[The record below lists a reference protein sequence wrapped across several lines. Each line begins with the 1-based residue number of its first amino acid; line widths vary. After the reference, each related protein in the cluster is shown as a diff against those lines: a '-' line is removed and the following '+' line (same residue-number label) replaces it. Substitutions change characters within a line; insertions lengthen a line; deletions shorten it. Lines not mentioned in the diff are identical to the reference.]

1 MEAPT
6 VTRETIIGNILAT
19 LKTRQHNTK
28 NVQTQEITF
37 PITFTHE
44 HKEAAG
50 CAIIHVQPDGQY
62 EIKSFDTKYANV
74 EDPWRKIYHAALYDC
89 DEDLDGR
96 ESLIQAINDGVNAQ
110 S

>member
-1 MEAPT
+1 M
-6 VTRETIIGNILAT
+6 TRDTIINNILAT
-19 LKTRQHNTK
+19 LKTRQNNAK
-28 NVQTQEITF
+28 GVQTREMTF

-62 EIKSFDTKYANV
+62 EVKSFDSKYANV
-74 EDPWRKIYHAALYDC
+74 EDPWRTIYHAALYDC

-96 ESLIQAINDGVNAQ
+96 DSLIDAINDGMQAN

>member
-1 MEAPT
+1 MEAAPM
-6 VTRETIIGNILAT
+6 TRDTIINNILAT
-19 LKTRQHNTK
+19 LKTRQNNAK
-28 NVQTQEITF
+28 GVQTREMTF

-62 EIKSFDTKYANV
+62 EVKSFDSKYANV
-74 EDPWRKIYHAALYDC
+74 EDPWRTIYHAALYDC

-96 ESLIQAINDGVNAQ
+96 ESLIDAINDGMQVN